1 MVSFVL
7 LTTDR
12 LLLRAQHSRAGPTK
26 CKSEFRL
33 QNDKEF
39 KQDYKEYP
47 KMFKLSLS
55 DMYNPPHKAT
65 VYNIR

>member
-1 MVSFVL
+1 MVSFVP

-26 CKSEFRL
+26 RKSEFRL

-55 DMYNPPHKAT
+55 DT
-65 VYNIR
+65 VGQKSI

>member
-26 CKSEFRL
+26 RKSEFRL
-33 QNDKEF
+33 QNDKDF
-39 KQDYKEYP
+39 KQDYKVQ
-47 KMFKLSLS
+47 MFKLSLS
-55 DMYNPPHKAT
+55 DTTPNKAT